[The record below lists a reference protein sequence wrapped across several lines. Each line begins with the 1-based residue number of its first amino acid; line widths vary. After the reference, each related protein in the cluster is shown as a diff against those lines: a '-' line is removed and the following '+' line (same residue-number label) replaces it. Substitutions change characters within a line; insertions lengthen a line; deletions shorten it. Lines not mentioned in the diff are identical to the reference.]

1 MNGCPSSTL
10 SKRPGTPSSAS
21 SPRGDCVVVDP
32 EQAGARQR
40 GECVLDVEAALELEI
55 DPIERV
61 GPELGV
67 VGEAVREGVGPVLGE
82 LAAPRIADVDRRR
95 RTPLEE
101 EPPLRLEVVLH
112 RPVQVEVV
120 LRQVRERERAEADA
134 LETAELGAVRG
145 RLHRGAAVARVEHPP
160 ERPVEV
166 DRLRGRADRRVRLAA
181 DPGLDRPE
189 QAGLPA
195 GRAEDRVEHEGGRRL
210 AVRPGDGRDLELV
223 RGTAEEP
230 WRRLRH
236 GEPGVGDHDLGHAR
250 GHGVLDDERGG
261 SRLDRPP
268 GQLVPVEPLTAHAEE
283 ESTRLDG
290 ARVVRE
296 IGDLDAEVPDNLAR
310 GKGFC
315 DARKLHWA
323 GASVAMSPAATVLPG
338 FLRGGPR
345 GPAPPGGSG
354 SPVGSGA
361 RPGASRDVGG
371 ISRYWRSKPAIC
383 WKAGAATTPPQ
394 IDVAGSSTVTRI
406 TSRGFL
412 AGTMPTNEAT

>member
-1 MNGCPSSTL
+1 M
-10 SKRPGTPSSAS
+10 
-21 SPRGDCVVVDP
+21 
-32 EQAGARQR
+32 
-40 GECVLDVEAALELEI
+40 
-55 DPIERV
+55 
-61 GPELGV
+61 
-67 VGEAVREGVGPVLGE
+67 
-82 LAAPRIADVDRRR
+82 
-95 RTPLEE
+95 
-101 EPPLRLEVVLH
+101 
-112 RPVQVEVV
+112 V

-160 ERPVEV
+160 ERSVEV

-189 QAGLPA
+189 QARLAA

-223 RGTAEEP
+223 RRTAEEP

-236 GEPGVGDHDLGHAR
+236 GEPGVGDHDLWHAR
-250 GHGVLDDERGG
+250 GHGVLDDERSG

-268 GQLVPVEPLTAHAEE
+268 SQLVPVEPLTAHAEE

-290 ARVVRE
+290 AGVVRE

-315 DARKLHWA
+315 DA
-323 GASVAMSPAATVLPG
+323 ASSTGPAERTNA
-338 FLRGGPR
+338 PR
-345 GPAPPGGSG
+345 CYLVVSRFPDAPLSPAPPGGSG
-354 SPVGSGA
+354 SPV
-361 RPGASRDVGG
+361 RE
-371 ISRYWRSKPAIC
+371 
-383 WKAGAATTPPQ
+383 AGAATGWGASPGRPAGSRGTAGRSRRSAGRPAPRRRRPRSTL
-394 IDVAGSSTVTRI
+394 AGSSTVTRI
-406 TSRGFL
+406 TSRGFF